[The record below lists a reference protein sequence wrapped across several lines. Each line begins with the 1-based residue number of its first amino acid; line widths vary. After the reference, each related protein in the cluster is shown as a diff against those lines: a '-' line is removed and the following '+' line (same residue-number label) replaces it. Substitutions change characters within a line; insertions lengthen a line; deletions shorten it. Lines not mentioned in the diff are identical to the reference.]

1 VNLLAQAPSG
11 SGKTAAFT
19 LGLLSVIDTSLNF
32 PQALVISPTRELTRQ
47 TESVVNEMGQ
57 FLTGLKIFLAIPDK
71 KNPAPKTIDAQIVIG
86 TPGKV
91 YDFIAKRKLNV
102 SKLRVLVLDEA
113 DDLLTGKDKQDDH
126 TNSVLKALKP
136 VKYQKLL
143 FSATWPEE
151 VKDWAKTYLLR
162 KNEKN
167 ALLTLQTEELTVRTI
182 SQFYLLSNSENEK
195 VELLDSLFAFL
206 NIGQA
211 LIFVS
216 TRHQAQRLAETLKK
230 KNHSVSLIHGGTM
243 DPELRDKAIDSFRS
257 GNTKILVST
266 DLLSRGIDVLM
277 VNLVI
282 NFDLPNDPQTYLHR
296 IGRTGRFGKKGV
308 AINLIGAD
316 NLVQLQEYEKIYKK
330 EIIRVTEEEIPT
342 KLADS
347 ITKTFDQY
355 K

>member
-1 VNLLAQAPSG
+1 
-11 SGKTAAFT
+11 
-19 LGLLSVIDTSLNF
+19 LSIIDTSLNF
-32 PQALVISPTRELTRQ
+32 PQALIISPTRELTRQ
-47 TESVVNEMGQ
+47 TESVVSEMGQ

-71 KNPAPKTIDAQIVIG
+71 KKSIQAIDAQVIIG

-91 YDFIAKRKLNV
+91 CDLIAKRRLNV
-102 SKLRVLVLDEA
+102 NKLRVLVLDEA
-113 DDLLTGKDKQDDH
+113 DDLLTGKDKQTDH
-126 TNSVLKALKP
+126 TNTVLKVLNN

-151 VKDWAKTYLLR
+151 VKNWAKTKLLR
-162 KNEKN
+162 KDEKN
-167 ALLTLQTEELTVRTI
+167 ALLTLQTEELTVSTI

-195 VELLDSLFAFL
+195 VDMLDSLFAFL

-216 TRHQAQRLAETLKK
+216 TRSSAQRLAETLQK
-230 KNHSVSLIHGGTM
+230 KNHSVAMIHGGTM
-243 DPELRDKAIDSFRS
+243 DGVLRDKAIDSFRS

-308 AINLIGAD
+308 AINLISGAES
-316 NLVQLQEYEKIYKK
+316 LALLQSYEKIYQK
-330 EIIRVTEEEIPT
+330 EIVQIKEEEIPT

-347 ITKTFDQY
+347 ITQTFDQY